1 MERKRENKAEEK
13 AVQRVG
19 GILVRILNFGSM
31 NLDYVYEVDTFLLP
45 KETKFA
51 KSLSIHC
58 GGKGL
63 NQSVAA
69 AKAGNS
75 VVHAGIVGKDGE
87 ILEKMLQENG
97 VDTRYLDHLDV
108 PCGHAVIQVED
119 SGQNCILLY
128 GGTNKMLTK
137 SYINKVLDD
146 FGNEGLVLLQNETNL
161 VGYIIEEAHKRGLQ
175 TILNAAPMEKA
186 VLSYPLGLLNW
197 LIVNEVEGRQLAKC
211 EKDEEIIP
219 VLKKQYPNCGILLTL
234 GSRGACCY
242 QEGKEYTIG
251 CFQVPVVDTTGAGD
265 TFSGYF
271 LYGIYHGKSIPYSL
285 LLASTASAIAVGRIG
300 AAEAVPLRKEVEKC
314 MAEKVFGSLKVMG
327 EE

>member
-1 MERKRENKAEEK
+1 MK
-13 AVQRVG
+13 
-19 GILVRILNFGSM
+19 ILNFGSM

-45 KETKFA
+45 EETKAA
-51 KSLSIHC
+51 KSLAIHC

-63 NQSVAA
+63 NQSIAA

-87 ILEKMLQENG
+87 VLEKMLEENG
-97 VDTRYLDHLDV
+97 VDTRYLVHEDV

-128 GGTNKMLTK
+128 GGTNQMLTK
-137 SYINKVLDD
+137 PYINQVLDD
-146 FGNEGLVLLQNETNL
+146 FGTEGLVLLQNETNL
-161 VGYIIEEAHKRGLQ
+161 VGYIIEESHKRGLQ
-175 TILNAAPMEKA
+175 TALNAAPMEKT
-186 VLSYPLGLLNW
+186 VFSYPLELLDW
-197 LIVNEVEGRQLAKC
+197 IIVNEVEGKQLAKC
-211 EKDEEIIP
+211 TKEEEIIP
-219 VLKKQYPNCGILLTL
+219 ILKEQYPDCGILLTL

-242 QEGKEYTIG
+242 KEEKEYTIG

-271 LYGIYHGKSIPYSL
+271 LYGIYHGKSILDSL
-285 LLASTASAIAVGRIG
+285 LLASTASAMAIGKKG
-300 AAEAVPLRKEVEKC
+300 AADAIPLLAEVETC
-314 MAEKVFGSLKVMG
+314 MAQKVFGTLEVICKEW